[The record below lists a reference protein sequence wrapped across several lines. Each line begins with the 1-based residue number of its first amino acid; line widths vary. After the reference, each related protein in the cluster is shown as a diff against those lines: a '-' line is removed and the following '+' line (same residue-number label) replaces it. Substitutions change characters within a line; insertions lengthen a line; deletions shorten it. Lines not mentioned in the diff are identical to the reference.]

1 MHVYHIFIDVT
12 IKYML
17 VLFVYNYDFI
27 FFYLG
32 DNTGP
37 VNSYVIERDFAS
49 FESLFRFDLALDK
62 TPPVDTTRPK

>member
-1 MHVYHIFIDVT
+1 MHVYDIFIDVT
-12 IKYML
+12 IKYMI

-37 VNSYVIERDFAS
+37 VM
-49 FESLFRFDLALDK
+49 
-62 TPPVDTTRPK
+62 